1 MIEPPHHPNQVRRL
15 ADICFVNF
23 DGDVFSRCRERRF
36 VDARI
41 TFAKLITEQGV
52 TPTHVGRILGRN
64 HSTVLHY
71 VTKGE
76 MLLETDKSFRKRY
89 ISAREEYIGEDPVFY
104 YSPPELRGKFLEL
117 RKDYEEILGK
127 YQELR
132 NRVKNERRLEP
143 LVDMVR
149 SRTKAG
155 TEEEVFA
162 RLNRIYNGL

>member
-1 MIEPPHHPNQVRRL
+1 MIEPPHHPNQVKRL

-41 TFAKLITEQGV
+41 TFASLITEQGV

-71 VTKGE
+71 VRKGE

-89 ISAREEYIGEDPVFY
+89 LSAREKYIGEDPVFY
-104 YSPPELRGKFLEL
+104 YSPPELRGKFVEL
-117 RKDYEEILGK
+117 RKDYEEILDK
-127 YQELR
+127 YQDLR
-132 NRVKNERRLEP
+132 NRVKSEQRLEP
-143 LVDMVR
+143 LMDMVR
-149 SRTKAG
+149 SRTKVG
-155 TEEEVFA
+155 TEEQVFTK
-162 RLNRIYNGL
+162 LNRIYNGL